1 MEGTFLMTRIL
12 LPVLILIA
20 FVFGY
25 FLSSQMGSFVE
36 SDPGLVVEH
45 TTPLVPGKL
54 ISVGDHKLHLNCIG
68 SGSPTVILESALGDW
83 SLNWSNF
90 QERIE
95 ETFHLRVCA
104 YDRAGYGWS
113 EAGPFPR
120 KISEMADE
128 LNALIWNSDIEGPML
143 MIGHSMGGLITRVF
157 ASEYPENVV
166 GIILIDSTP
175 PKFRPQPAQ
184 LQGINGW
191 ITWMRNQLTT
201 LKRDGAPT
209 NLREAVP
216 DEQIPPV
223 VPADQHDVWRS
234 QYLRALTFETMLSE
248 IENNRL
254 DGLEPY
260 EKTSLGD
267 IPLIVIGRDTN
278 PDAPEGAKQTYQN
291 WIELQSEQAK
301 ISRNGRFIVAEGAGH
316 YVHVQRPD
324 FVIDMIRVML
334 GEIKTD

>member
-1 MEGTFLMTRIL
+1 MTRIL
-12 LPVLILIA
+12 LAVAVLVTIL
-20 FVFGY
+20 FGI
-25 FLSSQMGSFVE
+25 FMSGHLVQFDSSR
-36 SDPGLVVEH
+36 PGHEIIH
-45 TTPLVPGKL
+45 EAPLVPGKL

-68 SGSPTVILESALGDW
+68 SGSPTVILEAALGDW
-83 SLNWSNF
+83 SLNWMNF

-95 ETFHLRVCA
+95 ETFDLRVCA

-113 EAGPFPR
+113 EAGTFPR
-120 KISEMADE
+120 MISEMADE

-143 MIGHSMGGLITRVF
+143 LIGHSMGGLITRVF
-157 ASEYPENVV
+157 ASEYPDNVV
-166 GIILIDSTP
+166 GVILIDSTP
-175 PKFRPQPAQ
+175 PKYRPQPGQ

-201 LKRDGAPT
+201 LKRDGAPA

-223 VPADQHDVWRS
+223 VPANQRDVWRS

-260 EKTSLGD
+260 ENTTLGD

-278 PDAPEGAKQTYQN
+278 PDAPEGAKQSYQN
-291 WIELQSEQAK
+291 WIELQSEQAS
-301 ISRNGRFIVAEGAGH
+301 ISSNGRFIVAEGAGH

-324 FVIDMIRVML
+324 FVIDMISVL
-334 GEIKTD
+334 LSEIVR